1 MLDFGLYPNPTD
13 TLTLIPFENSFHE
26 RYNRFPLEEIADS
39 GYGSEE
45 NYRFM
50 DENGIEAY
58 VKYNFFHKEQR
69 ADKYVTNPFKQK
81 TYIITRRKI
90 IMSVPW
96 GNI

>member
-45 NYRFM
+45 NLSLYGRKRNRGVCQVQFSF
-50 DENGIEAY
+50 IRS
-58 VKYNFFHKEQR
+58 KEQ
-69 ADKYVTNPFKQK
+69 TN
-81 TYIITRRKI
+81 
-90 IMSVPW
+90 M
-96 GNI
+96 

>member
-26 RYNRFPLEEIADS
+26 RYNRFPLEEVADS

-50 DENGIEAY
+50 EENGIVFQFEI
-58 VKYNFFHKEQR
+58 
-69 ADKYVTNPFKQK
+69 TK
-81 TYIITRRKI
+81 TYHRSQSQAERI
-90 IMSVPW
+90 
-96 GNI
+96 